1 MTSPLTIDAFLGELF
16 DPAKALTHIPYMLL
30 VVSMLMRD
38 MGWLR
43 AFAITA
49 GVIRIFNRTFIDQD
63 FIVAFWELMLVC
75 VNVGHLMMLWYYA
88 KRARFSDDEK
98 VLIAN
103 LDPSVSRRT
112 VRRLLRLGTWRS
124 VEPETVLIEEG
135 RPVTNLVFV
144 AEGLA
149 QVERGDRII
158 AVCGAG
164 DFLGEMS
171 FVSGKPANAT
181 VRTARPGRILSFPQS
196 ALRQAMRNDEDLRQA
211 VESGLNRNLV
221 GKLAKSG

>member
-1 MTSPLTIDAFLGELF
+1 MTSPLTLDAFLGELF
-16 DPAKALTHIPYMLL
+16 DPGKALTHIPYMLL

-38 MGWLR
+38 MSWLR

-49 GVIRIFNRTFIDQD
+49 GVIRIFNRSFVDQD
-63 FIVAFWELMLVC
+63 FIVAFWETALVGI
-75 VNVGHLMMLWYYA
+75 NVGQLMVLWYYA
-88 KRARFSDDEK
+88 KRARFSEEEK
-98 VLIAN
+98 MLISN

-112 VRRLLRLGTWRS
+112 VRRLLRLGEWRN
-124 VEPETVLIEEG
+124 VEGDTVLIEEG
-135 RPVTNLVFV
+135 RPVANLVFV
-144 AEGLA
+144 AEGVA
-149 QVERGDRII
+149 QIERGERIV
-158 AVCGAG
+158 AVCGPG

-196 ALRQAMRNDEDLRQA
+196 SLRHAMRNDEELRQA